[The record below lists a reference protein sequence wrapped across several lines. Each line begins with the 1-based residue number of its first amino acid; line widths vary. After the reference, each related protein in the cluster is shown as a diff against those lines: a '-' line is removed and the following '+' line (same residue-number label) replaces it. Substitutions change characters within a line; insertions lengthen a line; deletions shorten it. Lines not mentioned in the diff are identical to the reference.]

1 MKKIAS
7 PKEMFS
13 RAWVALKATWKT
25 VLPLVAAIQL
35 ASYVL
40 SQLASFVPGMLGT
53 ILSFVATAVIMVPTV
68 GVLSGV
74 LGYFRGKPLTADC
87 VGSMRPHAVKIIFL
101 YFWTGLCLFGWM
113 LPGMGGMLV
122 GNVMMLLGMNVPGAM
137 ALGAAVEMSSLM
149 VGVIIG
155 SLLMLAG
162 MLAMIVLAC
171 RAVFSYAMSNS
182 ILIDD
187 PATPV
192 RDILKKSKTMMHGYR
207 WHYFK
212 MGMPVFVGMMV
223 IALVIGLL
231 TAALPA
237 WLSSLISTA
246 MSVVT
251 ATMSQYLLPVMYE
264 ELKRIGR

>member
-7 PKEMFS
+7 PKELFS

-40 SQLASFVPGMLGT
+40 SQLVSLVPGALGT

-74 LGYFRGKPLTADC
+74 LGYFRGKPLAADC
-87 VGSMRPHAVKIIFL
+87 VGSMRPHAVKIICL
-101 YFWTGLCLFGWM
+101 YLWTGLCLFGWM

-122 GNVMMLLGMNVPGAM
+122 GNVMTLFELPVVVGMLGG
-137 ALGAAVEMSSLM
+137 
-149 VGVIIG
+149 
-155 SLLMLAG
+155 LLMLAG

-171 RAVFSYAMSNS
+171 RAAFSYSMYTA

-192 RDILKKSKTMMHGYR
+192 RDILKKSKIMMQGYR

-212 MGMPVFVGMMV
+212 VGLPVFVGMMV

-231 TAALPA
+231 TAVLPL
-237 WLSSLISTA
+237 WLNSLISTA

-251 ATMSQYLLPVMYE
+251 ATTSQYLLPVMYE